1 MTQCIIKDGRRQPIL
16 LLRLLIDDSLISIHV
31 AMFSII
37 FIQLH
42 VTIIIIIIITGI
54 YNLLCADYGYSV

>member
-42 VTIIIIIIITGI
+42 IIIIIITGI